1 MNKKGFTLVEI
12 IVSVA
17 LLALIG
23 VIVGISL
30 NSTIKK
36 QQISSYEE
44 YVEKVKS
51 SALLY
56 INNTPSI
63 INELND
69 NYSYKILEAR
79 DVISNGYLNENLI
92 DPSTKE
98 KINQNDK
105 IKAYY
110 DENYE
115 LMIDY
120 PYENNNGENYLYTRN
135 YNAIYNSDERNLCYI
150 GINTNE
156 LQIINSL
163 TGLKV
168 GDNLISYNENETK
181 ANIIAYMEDGR
192 LCTDEIINT
201 SKIGSYKIRYTY
213 TIDGTPVSSSNNKKT
228 AERTITIKPSK
239 PKINSF
245 DIISKYDNEYSY
257 EGILTYDIEDKSET
271 KLSYCLTITNDFS
284 SCNNKWKE
292 VENKKLTKANNQI
305 INLINEFPE
314 LKNKAKTPVYLFVK
328 NEFEEYTSS
337 NLENIFYTLSASI
350 TLDANGGYFNVS
362 GKTSTKVFENVF
374 NHEKQTTFENFI
386 NSNSA
391 YKTPVREGYTFLGW
405 GTNKSDREIEYTNN
419 SSQILTG
426 NDKTIYAKWKD
437 TTFPICTIAK
447 SNLNTTGGVT
457 VTVTCKDKESG
468 CKEASHTYTGVKS
481 NQTYTVYDNE
491 GNSGTCSVTINVTT
505 DTNTCINGENVTI
518 PKQCSGIRKKTITS
532 TCIPHTTGCKCPN
545 LTDTSC
551 TVTRTVNEKYYYDC
565 STKEYV
571 CYEYRKTY
579 A

>member
-56 INNTPSI
+56 VNNTPSI

-98 KINQNDK
+98 KINRNDK

-168 GDNLISYNENETK
+168 GVNLISYNENNTN

-245 DIISKYDNEYSY
+245 DMY
-257 EGILTYDIEDKSET
+257 
-271 KLSYCLTITNDFS
+271 
-284 SCNNKWKE
+284 
-292 VENKKLTKANNQI
+292 
-305 INLINEFPE
+305 
-314 LKNKAKTPVYLFVK
+314 
-328 NEFEEYTSS
+328 
-337 NLENIFYTLSASI
+337 
-350 TLDANGGYFNVS
+350 
-362 GKTSTKVFENVF
+362 
-374 NHEKQTTFENFI
+374 
-386 NSNSA
+386 
-391 YKTPVREGYTFLGW
+391 
-405 GTNKSDREIEYTNN
+405 
-419 SSQILTG
+419 
-426 NDKTIYAKWKD
+426 
-437 TTFPICTIAK
+437 
-447 SNLNTTGGVT
+447 
-457 VTVTCKDKESG
+457 
-468 CKEASHTYTGVKS
+468 
-481 NQTYTVYDNE
+481 
-491 GNSGTCSVTINVTT
+491 
-505 DTNTCINGENVTI
+505 
-518 PKQCSGIRKKTITS
+518 
-532 TCIPHTTGCKCPN
+532 
-545 LTDTSC
+545 
-551 TVTRTVNEKYYYDC
+551 
-565 STKEYV
+565 
-571 CYEYRKTY
+571 
-579 A
+579 